1 VTKKRLRW
9 PLLGIHSLESV
20 KASYIRYVVD
30 ATGGN
35 ISEAARLL
43 KIHRATVSSALSG
56 GDRP

>member
-1 VTKKRLRW
+1 MAKKSLRW
-9 PLLGIHSLESV
+9 PLLGIHSLASV

-43 KIHRATVSSALSG
+43 KCQRATVRSVLSERDG
-56 GDRP
+56 A